1 MGFIIKV
8 SGVHLTADKFSQNQ
22 NISPP
27 PKKYT
32 SCASS
37 VCMYKY
43 FCVLCVCMLV
53 YVRMFPVYRNAE
65 NVYGRKTFFKH
76 HLGKYFLPHFRIF
89 QIRTQKCARMTD
101 FLASISDAFS
111 SITIFQS
118 FNDWIRQRINK
129 MSDCTTIPLQS
140 YFDQG

>member
-1 MGFIIKV
+1 MV
-8 SGVHLTADKFSQNQ
+8 SGVHLTADTFSQNQ
-22 NISPP
+22 NIAPP
-27 PKKYT
+27 PSKKYT
-32 SCASS
+32 SCASA
-37 VCMYKY
+37 VCMYKQ
-43 FCVLCVCMLV
+43 CLCIV
-53 YVRMFPVYRNAE
+53 YVCFLFTAMQKMFTVE
-65 NVYGRKTFFKH
+65 KH
-76 HLGKYFLPHFRIF
+76 SLNITWPGKYFLSHFRIF

-140 YFDQG
+140 YFDQDK

>member
-1 MGFIIKV
+1 MGFIIKAP
-8 SGVHLTADKFSQNQ
+8 LTAFKFSQNQ
-22 NISPP
+22 NIPP
-27 PKKYT
+27 PLKNIPVAPLQFACT
-32 SCASS
+32 ST
-37 VCMYKY
+37 V
-43 FCVLCVCMLV
+43 CVLCVCMLV
-53 YVRMFPVYRNAE
+53 CVRVFPVYRNAE

-118 FNDWIRQRINK
+118 FNHWIRQRINK